1 MSHLYDGCAEHGD
14 VSIVQLVLDLLRG
27 QIVVR
32 DLDLLGCNVNILLIL
47 AFRICGNLP
56 KTAFDFSLNSTCN
69 VEYSDHIS
77 IYLLA

>member
-1 MSHLYDGCAEHGD
+1 MSHLYDGSAEHGD
-14 VSIVQLVLDLLRG
+14 VSIVQLILNLLRG
-27 QIVVR
+27 QIVIR
-32 DLDLLGCNVNILLIL
+32 DLDLLGWNINVDISIQDK
-47 AFRICGNLP
+47 ICGNLP

>member
-32 DLDLLGCNVNILLIL
+32 DLDLLGCNVNILQIWDE
-47 AFRICGNLP
+47 ICGNLP